1 MNHSQCRKE
10 RVDRDDVEDV
20 ISVLS
25 RQPIVDSG
33 LSTANGAGSSGLSV
47 RID

>member
-1 MNHSQCRKE
+1 MSRSQCRKE
-10 RVDRDDVEDV
+10 RVHRDDVEDV

-33 LSTANGAGSSGLSV
+33 LPTANGAGSSGLSV
-47 RID
+47 WID